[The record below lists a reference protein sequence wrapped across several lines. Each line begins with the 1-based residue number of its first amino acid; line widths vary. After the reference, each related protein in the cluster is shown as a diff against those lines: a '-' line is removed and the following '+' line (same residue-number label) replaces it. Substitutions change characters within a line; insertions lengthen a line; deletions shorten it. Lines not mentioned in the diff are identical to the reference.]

1 MAADPYGMN
10 DVVQGTQMVQD
21 ETGIEVRK
29 RFLHFLK
36 TFSMRDLARGTSG
49 EGLNDDDDDDD
60 LDDDDLDNGEQED
73 DEDDEYLTPAQ
84 RQLRMQRRMRRL
96 RLYRQQVLEMHK
108 NEHTTLHVDFSHLLM
123 KDAVLAEA
131 ILTAYYQFSPFLN
144 QALQVFAAAILS
156 TNNNTDGNE
165 NANGNPGNAE
175 EPAQDDERQK
185 QEYFVAFYDLP
196 SVERIRNLRT
206 GRIGE
211 LCSISGTV
219 TRSSEVRPELM
230 FGTFDCL
237 ECSRRIEGVEQHFKL
252 TTPLACTNA
261 ECKNRKNWK
270 LQANLSKFV
279 DWQKLRV
286 QENSNEVP
294 AGSMPRSVEVILRH
308 EAVERAKPG
317 DKCIFTGMLIAI
329 PDVSRLKSPGES
341 TGLVKARGANQR
353 NESEGVTGLKQLGV
367 REMSYRLAFLACSV
381 HSVGA
386 RFDPGTGLAN
396 GAEAMTMEQHLLRMT
411 QQQQAYNSDGLEE
424 ETSESV
430 RRQFNEED
438 IAELGRMAQQPNLL
452 AKMRRSIAPAVFG
465 HEDIKLGILLMLF
478 GGVHKRTPEGIKL
491 RGDINV
497 CIVGDPS
504 TAKSQFLKYVCSF
517 LPRAIYTSGKASS
530 AAGLT
535 ASVVKDPET
544 GEYCVE
550 AGALMLADNG
560 ICCIDEFDKMDDVDQ
575 VAIHEAMEQ
584 QTISITKAGIQ
595 ATLNARTSILAA
607 ANPIHGRYDRS
618 KTLRANVQL
627 SAPIMSRFDMFF
639 VVLDEC
645 DEAQDRIIAEHIIR
659 VHQRRIHR
667 LLADRD
673 PEDMDER
680 EETLEATARLLQQ
693 DPDSHDHDV
702 SQMERQQEHVFSKTQ
717 LQMYIRFART
727 IDPIIP
733 PDVQPKL
740 VECYRK
746 LRQGDSAGQNRSAY
760 RITVRQLEAL
770 IRLAEALAR
779 LHLDECV
786 RPRYVDWAYHLLR
799 TSIVHVDSA
808 DVRFDDPGA
817 EAQPGSA
824 VVHAAEAFQHTEDS
838 DTEDLG
844 EGASHPSR
852 SSAGSR
858 RRRNNG
864 LGGDNDSESDN
875 DADDNDDNASSGD
888 DEDNDGNGK
897 RASRKRRKR
906 MRPKT
911 SSTRAS
917 RRMTY
922 EEYMRIANMLA
933 TFLRNKEDAARASKA
948 QVVAVRQREV
958 VRFYLMQRN
967 DITSEEQLVTE
978 RRLINQIIRRL
989 IEKDNILMQVDVDA
1003 DDAASADPENDTS
1016 HDEADADGDLFP
1028 DEKRMLVVHP
1038 NFVPGFK

>member
-1 MAADPYGMN
+1 MN
-10 DVVQGTQMVQD
+10 EVVQNTQVVQN
-21 ETGIEVRK
+21 ETGNAVRE
-29 RFLHFLK
+29 RFLDFLK
-36 TFSMRDLARGTSG
+36 SFNMRDLLRGSRG
-49 EGLNDDDDDDD
+49 ADDGNDFGDDDDDDD
-60 LDDDDLDNGEQED
+60 DNDNDGSLDE
-73 DEDDEYLTPAQ
+73 DEDDMALTEEERQQ
-84 RQLRMQRRMRRL
+84 RTRRRMRRML
-96 RLYRQQVLEMHK
+96 LYRQQVLEMHK
-108 NEHTTLHVDFSHLLM
+108 NEHSTLHVDFSHLMM

-131 ILTAYYQFSPFLN
+131 ILTSYYQFNPFLN
-144 QALQVFAAAILS
+144 QALQAFVASVLA
-156 TNNNTDGNE
+156 TG
-165 NANGNPGNAE
+165 E
-175 EPAQDDERQK
+175 EGDNSEDRQR

-206 GRIGE
+206 ARIGE

-230 FGTFDCL
+230 FATFDCL
-237 ECSRRIEGVEQHFKL
+237 KCARRIEGVEQHFKF
-252 TTPLACTNA
+252 TEPLACTNP
-261 ECKNRKNWK
+261 ECDNRREWQ
-270 LQANLSKFV
+270 LQPNLSKFV

-317 DKCIFTGMLIAI
+317 DKCIFTGTLIAI
-329 PDVSRLKSPGES
+329 PDVSRLKSPGDR

-353 NESEGVTGLKQLGV
+353 NEAEGVTGLKSLGV

-381 HSVGA
+381 HSISA

-396 GAEAMTMEQHLLRMT
+396 NMESMTMEQHLLRMT

-478 GGVHKRTPEGIKL
+478 GGVHKKTPEGIKL

-673 PEDMDER
+673 PEDMDEP
-680 EETLEATARLLQQ
+680 EELMAAAMGHGAADDERG
-693 DPDSHDHDV
+693 HDNDV
-702 SQMERQQEHVFSKTQ
+702 SQLENQRGHVFSKAQ

-727 IDPIIP
+727 IEPIIP
-733 PDVQPKL
+733 PEVQPKL

-824 VVHAAEAFQHTEDS
+824 VVNAIETAGDDEEDS
-838 DTEDLG
+838 DTENYGDEANGGGSPDTPGGG
-844 EGASHPSR
+844 EGG
-852 SSAGSR
+852 AG
-858 RRRNNG
+858 
-864 LGGDNDSESDN
+864 GGHDNDSEDDQSD
-875 DADDNDDNASSGD
+875 DDNDDDNNGDKKQKAS
-888 DEDNDGNGK
+888 K
-897 RASRKRRKR
+897 RKR
-906 MRPKT
+906 
-911 SSTRAS
+911 STKKAGDAQGTASTS

-948 QVVAVRQREV
+948 QVVAVRQRDV
-958 VRFYLMQRN
+958 VRFYLSQRM
-967 DITSEEQLVTE
+967 DITTEEQLVTE
-978 RRLINQIIRRL
+978 RRLINLIIKRL
-989 IEKDNILMQVDVDA
+989 VETDNILMEMDVDA
-1003 DDAASADPENDTS
+1003 DDEAKDPLDS
-1016 HDEADADGDLFP
+1016 DDEDGDEDEDMFP
-1028 DEKRMLVVHP
+1028 EEKRMLVVHP
-1038 NFVPGFK
+1038 NYVPGFK